1 MLQVCIEYLASMGNT
16 VVVAAENGA
25 KAVAS
30 FEYALECGQPFDVVL
45 MDVMMPVMDGL
56 AATGRIRD
64 IESSH
69 IAQGTASAALIVA
82 ITTLHGA
89 SDQERCIRAG
99 MNACLTKPLA
109 PTALSRVIATAL
121 HQRGNA
127 PETPR
132 QPATLD
138 AIEISERIGIGEPSS
153 STESLGPCAFPAMQS
168 TPLEEAGG
176 STHGS
181 RDRTLRCLVA
191 DDNFFNREVAAT
203 LLTAIGHN
211 VSQSQDGAEAVAS
224 FEHALERG
232 EPFDVVIIDVMMP
245 VMDGLAATGRIR
257 DIEARNR
264 GSGAPRALVLAVT
277 ASAPGEVQQTKSSEG
292 VDRVI
297 AKPLSAKTLQG
308 VFAEA
313 FALGPTTSRQDYE

>member
-1 MLQVCIEYLASMGNT
+1 MGNT

-45 MDVMMPVMDGL
+45 M
-56 AATGRIRD
+56 
-64 IESSH
+64 
-69 IAQGTASAALIVA
+69 
-82 ITTLHGA
+82 
-89 SDQERCIRAG
+89 
-99 MNACLTKPLA
+99 
-109 PTALSRVIATAL
+109 
-121 HQRGNA
+121 
-127 PETPR
+127 
-132 QPATLD
+132 
-138 AIEISERIGIGEPSS
+138 
-153 STESLGPCAFPAMQS
+153 
-168 TPLEEAGG
+168 
-176 STHGS
+176 
-181 RDRTLRCLVA
+181 
-191 DDNFFNREVAAT
+191 
-203 LLTAIGHN
+203 
-211 VSQSQDGAEAVAS
+211 
-224 FEHALERG
+224 
-232 EPFDVVIIDVMMP
+232 DVMMP

-292 VDRVI
+292 VDRVL